1 MIKEI
6 KGYHVLIVI
15 MCFFGVT
22 IAVNATFVTLALK
35 TFSGEDVERS
45 YLQGVNY
52 NDVLERRREQ
62 TELGWSAEFEVS
74 GSEILI
80 AVQDRNG
87 APVEGLR
94 LQGRLRHPTNS
105 HHDQLLN
112 FETAGQGLYSAQIDP
127 SLAGGWRLMA
137 QAQDETPFEMEHALW
152 LN

>member
-1 MIKEI
+1 MIKEV

-45 YLQGVNY
+45 YLQGVDY
-52 NDVLERRREQ
+52 NDVLARRRAQ
-62 TELGWSAEFEVS
+62 AELGWRAEFEVS

-80 AVQDRNG
+80 AVQDREG
-87 APVEGLR
+87 HPVEGLM

-105 HHDQLLN
+105 HHDQALS
-112 FETAGQGLYSAQIDP
+112 FQPAGQGLYSAAFDP
-127 SLAGGWRLMA
+127 SLVGSWRLVA
-137 QAQDETPFEMEHALW
+137 HSADEAPFELEHALW